1 MQRERRTQQIP
12 SGEPDVA
19 DEERKMD
26 IGNYT
31 VPGDPESIDSQ
42 LVITLYKDEREP
54 HLLCT
59 KAGRMT
65 GQMVM
70 GLEGAGMMKIDNVL
84 RAAQLALRREAGH
97 VPKSNLRPMEDRLM
111 QTKENSGG

>member
-84 RAAQLALRREAGH
+84 RAAQLALRRELGLM
-97 VPKSNLRPMEDRLM
+97 SRLNNRSIEDRLM
-111 QTKENSGG
+111 QTKENSGD